1 MQKLSIMIMKPTIE
15 APIKIQIIMESHQLQ
30 SLS

>member
-15 APIKIQIIMESHQLQ
+15 APIKIQIIMESH